1 MNEQAEIHN
10 PKSEINRQVL
20 RVLLVVEGTGG
31 HLIPA
36 VEVAAALA
44 AQQADVLL
52 LYAGR
57 PQTAPLMQELMQE
70 TDPRRIQRVPVS
82 VPRPPAWCPRRAWRG
97 VQAVRVWRIVRRHLQ
112 GFRPDVVAG
121 FGGWF
126 CVPAML
132 AARLHRLPILA
143 HEQNVRLGRANRFL
157 RHHVDQMA
165 LSFETTSHELNGAPR
180 VVTGLPIRRQIG
192 AVTREEAARHFEM
205 DPHRPTVVILG
216 GSQGS
221 RAINRLVC
229 RMAEGLTQEERT
241 SWRVIHLAGPADYA
255 AIRQRY
261 AALGVQGLVLP
272 HAAEMAAVYAM
283 ADVVVARAGASTIA
297 ELAQCGTPAVLIP
310 YPYANGHQRD
320 NARLAESVGGAVWM
334 EEDAATPDLLRLAV
348 RRILQDARLR
358 QRMADQI
365 HTLAHPNA
373 AQRLAEAIVTLAASH
388 AQR

>member
-1 MNEQAEIHN
+1 MNGQA
-10 PKSEINRQVL
+10 L
-20 RVLLVVEGTGG
+20 RVLLVAEGTGG

-36 VEVAAALA
+36 VEVAAVLA

-57 PQTAPLMQELMQE
+57 PQTATLMQELMQE

-82 VPRPPAWCPRRAWRG
+82 VPRPPAWCPRQAWRG
-97 VQAVRVWRIVRRHLQ
+97 VQAVRVWWIVRRHLH
-112 GFRPDVVAG
+112 GFRPNVVAG

-126 CVPAML
+126 CVPAIL
-132 AARLHRLPILA
+132 AARLRRLPVLV

-165 LSFETTSHELNGAPR
+165 LSFDVTGRQLNGTR
-180 VVTGLPIRRQIG
+180 RLVTGLPIRQAIG
-192 AVTREEAARHFEM
+192 RVSREEAARHFEM
-205 DPHRPTVVILG
+205 DPRAPTVVILG

-229 RMAEGLTQEERT
+229 GMAEGLTGEERT
-241 SWRVIHLAGPADYA
+241 SWRVLHLTGPDDHA

-272 HAAEMAAVYAM
+272 HVAQMAAVYAM

-297 ELAQCGTPAVLIP
+297 ELARCGTPAVLVP

-320 NARLAESVGGAVWM
+320 NARLAESVGGAVWL
-334 EEDAATPDLLRLAV
+334 EEGAATPDLLRLAV

-358 QRMADQI
+358 RRMADQI
-365 HTLAHPNA
+365 RTLARPDA
-373 AQRLAEAIVTLAASH
+373 AQRLADVILTLAGTH
-388 AQR
+388 AER